1 MYYFRADA
9 SVSIGTGHL
18 MRCLALAD
26 ALRANGANTHFI
38 CRHLPDA
45 LADEVH
51 ARGHGLTLLPR
62 APAGE
67 CDSGLA
73 HSVWLEATRE
83 RDARETIHAMRDAN
97 PSWLIVDHYSLDVLW
112 ESVLRPHVARL
123 CVIDDLADR
132 AHDCDVLLDQNFYL
146 DGVMRYQGKV
156 PENCVMLLGPRY
168 ALLRTEFQVARA
180 HAVVRQGL
188 ARRVLVNF
196 GGVDAANLTVNAM
209 QALARLPAIAS
220 MQVDVVI
227 GAAHPQRDQIIQA
240 CDDYGFTCH
249 IQTRHMADLMR
260 QADLAIGAGGAASWE
275 RCCLGLPTIAT
286 AVADNQRQLT
296 HDAALAGVLHAPQI
310 DFRDPEVLALHI
322 QSFLES
328 PLLAQHLSQRGMELV
343 DGFGIARVLRAL
355 GVPRL
360 RIRHATM
367 EDSPNLFQWRNHP
380 SIRGVSND
388 SSPLIWGDHE
398 VWLSKVL
405 ANADRPLLIGED
417 AEGPI
422 GVVRFDI
429 TGDCA
434 EVSIYLVPTRSAK
447 GLGSELL
454 TVAQAWLHRH
464 RPDVRKLEARVL
476 AANGPSHNLFLSAG
490 FVPAETVYSKR
501 LSQ

>member
-1 MYYFRADA
+1 M
-9 SVSIGTGHL
+9 
-18 MRCLALAD
+18 
-26 ALRANGANTHFI
+26 
-38 CRHLPDA
+38 
-45 LADEVH
+45 
-51 ARGHGLTLLPR
+51 
-62 APAGE
+62 
-67 CDSGLA
+67 
-73 HSVWLEATRE
+73 
-83 RDARETIHAMRDAN
+83 
-97 PSWLIVDHYSLDVLW
+97 
-112 ESVLRPHVARL
+112 
-123 CVIDDLADR
+123 
-132 AHDCDVLLDQNFYL
+132 
-146 DGVMRYQGKV
+146 
-156 PENCVMLLGPRY
+156 
-168 ALLRTEFQVARA
+168 
-180 HAVVRQGL
+180 
-188 ARRVLVNF
+188 
-196 GGVDAANLTVNAM
+196 
-209 QALARLPAIAS
+209 
-220 MQVDVVI
+220 
-227 GAAHPQRDQIIQA
+227 
-240 CDDYGFTCH
+240 
-249 IQTRHMADLMR
+249 
-260 QADLAIGAGGAASWE
+260 
-275 RCCLGLPTIAT
+275 PTIAT

-328 PLLAQHLSQRGMELV
+328 PLLAQHLSQWHGLV
-343 DGFGIARVLRAL
+343 DVFSRAFC
-355 GVPRL
+355 GPWVCPGSGSGMRPWK
-360 RIRHATM
+360 I
-367 EDSPNLFQWRNHP
+367 PNLFQWRNHP

-454 TVAQAWLHRH
+454 TIAQAWLHRH